1 MGMRANI
8 RETINETRCKIA
20 IIQMIGRD
28 TEDEQLDKVRESLS
42 MTYTFEGTFVYFDA
56 EDAAFTAAIRKHTHS
71 ELGRFIM
78 NALNHSHNLLSLDT
92 TYDQINCRSFIDPSF
107 E

>member
-42 MTYTFEGTFVYFDA
+42 MTYT
-56 EDAAFTAAIRKHTHS
+56 
-71 ELGRFIM
+71 
-78 NALNHSHNLLSLDT
+78 
-92 TYDQINCRSFIDPSF
+92 
-107 E
+107 